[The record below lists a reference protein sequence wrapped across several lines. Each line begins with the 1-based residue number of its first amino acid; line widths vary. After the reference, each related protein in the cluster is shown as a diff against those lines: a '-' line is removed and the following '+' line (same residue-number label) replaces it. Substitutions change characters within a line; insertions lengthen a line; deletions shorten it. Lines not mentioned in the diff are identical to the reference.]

1 MKTSY
6 EYYKEYQKTVRAILR
21 RYKIQLK
28 ENNNFADKGS
38 LKDRLKAFNAFFK
51 LIEKEMNT
59 EENKTLKMAKGSPDI
74 DNLAFGL
81 EVYKMKKGVEF
92 ISKNKPQ

>member
-28 ENNNFADKGS
+28 DNNNFADNGV
-38 LKDRLKAFNAFFK
+38 LKNRITAFNAFFK

-59 EENKTLKMAKGSPDI
+59 EENKTLKMAKQLPDF
-74 DNLAFGL
+74 DNLAFDL